1 MNFEHYS
8 DAASSMK
15 TRKDIERQLVNICIQ
30 TKEDIRPE
38 TPRLFSDLVYIM
50 RAADSQTL
58 NDVYSNIQSGT
69 LCSDNNQKVR

>member
-1 MNFEHYS
+1 MNFEHNF
-8 DAASSMK
+8 DVTSSTK
-15 TRKDIERQLVNICIQ
+15 TLKHIEKQLVSICAQ
-30 TKEDIRPE
+30 TKGDVRPE

-58 NDVYSNIQSGT
+58 RDVYKHIQGGS

>member
-1 MNFEHYS
+1 MNFEHNF
-8 DAASSMK
+8 DVTSSTK
-15 TRKDIERQLVNICIQ
+15 TLKNIEKQLVSICTQ
-30 TKEDIRPE
+30 TKGDVRPE

-58 NDVYSNIQSGT
+58 RDIYKQIQGGS